1 MPRPKKTSAE
11 RDLFRERILAAA
23 GDLLERSGPAEVSI
37 RAVTACLGVSPMAFY
52 SYFSSRDELLNTL
65 SERQL
70 RILQESGEQFLNRA
84 RLESASQVL
93 RQVFALFAQSA
104 FQRPHSYLLQW
115 AMPLDEADGLLLQ
128 SKRFQTVLDFLQ
140 RLVVLGIEQ
149 GEFRPMQP
157 QKAALALFSLFNG
170 PLLLHTSGRL
180 PDPGQLAGLLSETER
195 LALLYLTGK

>member
-1 MPRPKKTSAE
+1 MPRPKKTTAE
-11 RDLFRERILAAA
+11 RDLVRERILAAA

-70 RILQESGEQFLNRA
+70 RILQESGEQFLDRA
-84 RLESASQVL
+84 RREGASQVL

-115 AMPLDEADGLLLQ
+115 AMPLDEADGLFLQ

-140 RLVVLGIEQ
+140 RLVALGIEQ

-157 QKAALALFSLFNG
+157 QQAALALFSLFNG

-180 PDPGQLAGLLSETER
+180 TDPAQLALLLAETER

>member
-1 MPRPKKTSAE
+1 M
-11 RDLFRERILAAA
+11 AAQGLLCA